1 MTSMQ
6 RGLPPSFQCGGN
18 RSAATPRRALT
29 REAVLLR
36 RKFLSMS
43 LVRAAGLLT
52 APASGPSP
60 EPLGVAIVQ
69 EMTPEQR
76 VQLARHTYEEMLV
89 RVRAKS
95 TAWTWNRL
103 RRAAQNL
110 RAALDD
116 LDKREPLGT
125 TA

>member
-1 MTSMQ
+1 M
-6 RGLPPSFQCGGN
+6 
-18 RSAATPRRALT
+18 
-29 REAVLLR
+29 VW
-36 RKFLSMS
+36 
-43 LVRAAGLLT
+43 
-52 APASGPSP
+52 
-60 EPLGVAIVQ
+60 

-76 VQLARHTYEEMLV
+76 VQLARHTYEEMLT
-89 RVRAKS
+89 RIRANS

-110 RAALDD
+110 RDALDD